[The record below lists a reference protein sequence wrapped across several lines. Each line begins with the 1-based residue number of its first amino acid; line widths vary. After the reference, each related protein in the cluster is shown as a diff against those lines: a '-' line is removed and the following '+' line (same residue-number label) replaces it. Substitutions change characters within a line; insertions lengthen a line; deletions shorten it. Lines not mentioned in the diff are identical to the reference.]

1 MHKVQKLLLF
11 ISLLLLSGCGGPS
24 IAGTGKA
31 GFMISLGVLGVALII
46 SWAFSYFLP
55 ASLRP
60 IGKDLRKQL
69 MLLFPL
75 SLILSYVIQT
85 DSRVDSYNIYHR
97 NIERYFANQM
107 AALFTI
113 PGLLLIA
120 LLLVILLPRHWG
132 RYSLT
137 ILMGIYWLS
146 AAELLALGI
155 YFPSLDSS
163 GYQGLAFATNP
174 ILSPWIAYGEYPV
187 LGVSLVIAFVLLVII
202 ATWKKRRL

>member
-1 MHKVQKLLLF
+1 
-11 ISLLLLSGCGGPS
+11 
-24 IAGTGKA
+24 
-31 GFMISLGVLGVALII
+31 MISLGVLGVTLII
-46 SWAFSYFLP
+46 AWAFSYFLP
-55 ASLRP
+55 APLRP
-60 IGKDLRKQL
+60 TGKDLRKQL

-75 SLILSYVIQT
+75 AFILSYLIQT
-85 DSRVDSYNIYHR
+85 DPRVDFYNMYHSS
-97 NIERYFANQM
+97 IALYFGNQV
-107 AALFTI
+107 AALLTI

-155 YFPSLDSS
+155 YFPSLNSS

-174 ILSPWIAYGEYPV
+174 MLFPLIASGRYPV

-202 ATWKKRRL
+202 AIWKKRRL